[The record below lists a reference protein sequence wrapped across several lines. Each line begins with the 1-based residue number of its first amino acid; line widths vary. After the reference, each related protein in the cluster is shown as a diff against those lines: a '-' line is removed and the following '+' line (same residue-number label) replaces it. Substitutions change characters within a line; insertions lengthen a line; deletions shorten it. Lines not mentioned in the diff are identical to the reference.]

1 MAWPVDDLTTTHLD
15 AGTDD
20 PELAREEILAAV
32 EKLQEVLAQTIT
44 DYALT
49 LMAADSAAAAKVVL
63 GLSTAVLS
71 TRQVI
76 AGDGLT
82 GGGDLSTDRTLTLG
96 TPGSLTQSTANAVT
110 ATSHTHSLP
119 AATVSAAGIV
129 RLNNTVTSTATTQAA
144 TANAVKV
151 AYDAA
156 QSKAGYT
163 ASGDANLT
171 NYPVGTILFCLW
183 ESASLAGFPVRNAAV
198 GVKFRVG
205 GNAFTIMGP
214 GTALTG
220 TWRSRGH
227 GSASSIAE
235 INVLVQRVA

>member
-15 AGTDD
+15 ASADD
-20 PELAREEILAAV
+20 PELARVEILAAV

-49 LMAADSAAAAKVVL
+49 LMAADSATSAKAVL
-63 GLSTAVLS
+63 DLSTAVLS
-71 TRQVI
+71 SRQVT
-76 AGDGLT
+76 AGDGLS
-82 GGGDLSTDRTLTLG
+82 GGGDLSADRSLVLG
-96 TPGSLTQSTANAVT
+96 TPGTLTHVTTNAV
-110 ATSHTHSLP
+110 AAESHTHELQQ
-119 AATVSAAGIV
+119 ATTTVPGIV

-156 QSKAGYT
+156 QGKAGYT
-163 ASGDANLT
+163 TSADPNLT
-171 NYPVGTILFCLW
+171 NYPIGTILFCLW
-183 ESASLAGFPVRNAAV
+183 ESASISGLPARNAAV
-198 GVKFRVG
+198 GAKLRAG
-205 GNAFTIMGP
+205 GNAFTIMGA

-227 GSASSIAE
+227 GSASSTAE
-235 INVLVQRVA
+235 INILVQRVA